1 VKNIIFDLGN
11 VIIDIDFE
19 RTFKAFTEISENV
32 NWKESERIL
41 KEKQI
46 WSRYEKGHL
55 SDAEFRAEIR
65 EELKI
70 TASDEDIDKAFC
82 ALLMDI
88 DPARIELLKKLATKY
103 QIYILSNTSNI
114 HFLEVERILERA
126 TGIKRFSDIFHH
138 VFLSYEM
145 EKLKPEV
152 AIYEAVLSHANLIA
166 SETLF
171 LDDLLVNL
179 EGAAA
184 IGIQTKQIVPQEFTI
199 LDLFSNEV

>member
-1 VKNIIFDLGN
+1 MKNIIFDLGN

-32 NWKESERIL
+32 NWRESERIL

-46 WSRYEKGHL
+46 WSRYEKGQL
-55 SDAEFRAEIR
+55 TDAEFRAEIR

-70 TASDEDIDKAFC
+70 TASDEQIDTAFC
-82 ALLMDI
+82 GLLMDI
-88 DPARIELLKKLATKY
+88 DPARIELIKKLATKY
-103 QIYILSNTSNI
+103 KIYILSNTSHI
-114 HFLEVERILERA
+114 HFLEVERILERCA
-126 TGIKRFSDIFHH
+126 DVKHFSEIFDY

-145 EKLKPEV
+145 GKLKPEV
-152 AIYEAVLSHANLIA
+152 DIYEEVLKQANLVA

-171 LDDLLVNL
+171 LDDLLANL
-179 EGAAA
+179 EGAATL
-184 IGIQTKQIVPQEFTI
+184 GIQTKQIVPNEFTI

>member
-1 VKNIIFDLGN
+1 MKNIIFDLGN

-32 NWKESERIL
+32 NWRESERIL

-46 WSRYEKGHL
+46 WSRYEKGQL
-55 SDAEFRAEIR
+55 TDAEFRAEIR

-70 TASDEDIDKAFC
+70 SASDEQIDTAFC
-82 ALLMDI
+82 GLLMDI
-88 DPARIELLKKLATKY
+88 DPARIELIKKLATKY
-103 QIYILSNTSNI
+103 KIYILSNTSHI
-114 HFLEVERILERA
+114 HFLEVERILERCA
-126 TGIKRFSDIFHH
+126 GVKHFSEIFDY

-145 EKLKPEV
+145 GKLKPEV
-152 AIYEAVLSHANLIA
+152 DIYEEVLKQANLVA

-171 LDDLLVNL
+171 LDDLLANL
-179 EGAAA
+179 EGAATL
-184 IGIQTKQIVPQEFTI
+184 GIQTKQIVPQEFTI

>member
-1 VKNIIFDLGN
+1 MKNIIFDLGN

-32 NWKESERIL
+32 NWRESERIL

-46 WSRYEKGHL
+46 WSRYEKGQL
-55 SDAEFRAEIR
+55 TDAEFRAEIR

-70 TASDEDIDKAFC
+70 SASDEQIDTAFC
-82 ALLMDI
+82 GLLMDI
-88 DPARIELLKKLATKY
+88 DPERIELIKKLATKY
-103 QIYILSNTSNI
+103 KIYILSNTSHI
-114 HFLEVERILERA
+114 HFLEVERILERCA
-126 TGIKRFSDIFHH
+126 GVKHFSEIFDH

-145 EKLKPEV
+145 GKLKPEV
-152 AIYEAVLSHANLIA
+152 DIYEEVLKQANLVA

-171 LDDLLVNL
+171 LDDLLANL
-179 EGAAA
+179 EGAATL
-184 IGIQTKQIVPQEFTI
+184 GIQTKQIVPQEFTI